1 MPVASRDSKAAF
13 ACACLRWGLL
23 LPCNRFRGMSSNTSG
38 PRDFDKAFGCDVDSR
53 YPNVDRG
60 SLFLHVSFMAI
71 YPLRFRFAHR
81 AFAAFRAIC
90 FRRLAETVFILAF
103 ADFRPNM
110 AKYSDSFLSIIFST
124 YPKPLS
130 ISTQHWL
137 CRYQREPFQSLDYG
151 SLDFS

>member
-1 MPVASRDSKAAF
+1 MVIH
-13 ACACLRWGLL
+13 L
-23 LPCNRFRGMSSNTSG
+23 
-38 PRDFDKAFGCDVDSR
+38 
-53 YPNVDRG
+53 
-60 SLFLHVSFMAI
+60 
-71 YPLRFRFAHR
+71 LRFCLAHR
-81 AFAAFRAIC
+81 ALAAFRAIC
-90 FRRLAETVFILAF
+90 FRRLAETDFILAF